1 MFKILTLIILSIYAS
16 EVKFLPYMAEHE
28 NLGCPSNSKCS
39 KKIGIIRHQLLGI
52 AKSGDKDK
60 IKKMRSFISS
70 YGILLPVWGREKAQ
84 KNNDLILWD
93 SSCKA
98 HNKEKL
104 ESMKL
109 VEVFSKNLNSLDKEK
124 DLFIP
129 RAIMADRKSKR
140 VRSVIRGDAPIL
152 IDGDDLIYIQE
163 IEGFYFGLRL
173 DIKGNIRIEDAPKV
187 SNYPSE
193 VRCSDEVTKEL
204 LSLSPVKHLYQ
215 GAYCKIVWNKKSKKY
230 ETLALGWSCD

>member
-1 MFKILTLIILSIYAS
+1 MFKVLTLIILSIYAS

-28 NLGCPSNSKCS
+28 NLGCPSNSQCS

-52 AKSGDKDK
+52 AKSNDGNKIDKL
-60 IKKMRSFISS
+60 RSFISS
-70 YGILLPVWGREKAQ
+70 YGILLPVWGRESAQ
-84 KNNDLILWD
+84 KNKELILWD

-98 HNKEKL
+98 HNKEKF

-109 VEVFSKNLNSLDKEK
+109 VEAFSKSLNSLKNEK

-129 RAIMADRKSKR
+129 RAIMVDRKSKR
-140 VRSVIRGDAPIL
+140 VRNVVRGDAPIL

-173 DIKGNIRIEDAPKV
+173 DSKGNTQIEDAPKV
-187 SNYPSE
+187 TNYPSE

-204 LSLSPVKHLYQ
+204 LSLAPVEHLYQ